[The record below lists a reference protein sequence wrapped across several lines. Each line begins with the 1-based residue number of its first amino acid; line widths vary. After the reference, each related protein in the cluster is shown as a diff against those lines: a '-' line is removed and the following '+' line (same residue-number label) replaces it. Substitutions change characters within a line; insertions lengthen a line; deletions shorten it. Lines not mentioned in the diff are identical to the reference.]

1 MPATPASPMFYA
13 SAQGDRIPSPGRLDP
28 DYPPFPNHGWA
39 VFAGRM
45 PTNGSSWHAGWP
57 DPMGKG
63 ATPRWMS
70 AGWGECLRGHWPQGA
85 PPHLCIVGPDGACCV
100 ASQYGQLRPGRGQR
114 APRAML
120 PRPQLTLEYQI
131 PVVLPELAR
140 AGDEPWPSLDG
151 HGSRSGMAR
160 LPRRVTATSGSD
172 PKVPGGDVPPI
183 VHVAPGLP
191 AEQGGRRAA
200 GRGNPGK
207 GSRGQLESYRSACR
221 DAKAAVGKRD
231 RRPPG
236 GGARGA
242 GGSGGGD
249 RPPYRGLSPPPDQ
262 TSPTWTLEDLRELFR
277 RLLSGGSSEHRQLAR
292 RMPRA
297 QWEASSAPWRRFTAA
312 LFEAHRTGW
321 SGMAGHGWEIAVYRE
336 LGRTLLAATR
346 EHGVDPIAA
355 RGCLRDVQLEL
366 LTELDGAAGGEP
378 TTGDQEGGAEDQEG
392 GDAPPSLD
400 GYSTPPPPPPLPPHM
415 PPMPPLAPSI
425 DAWGRQPREGSSRRT
440 AASPPWLL
448 PGVELQQSD
457 LLQQKDTER
466 SSVAGLGASQGVA
479 AATGPGDYPRTAP
492 PHLAPPMPPG
502 PRPAQPGPSLSS
514 GPEQGTRGSSGAE
527 TLAEPGVGAGLPNDR
542 EGPSP
547 GASTGAPA
555 AWPGAGQ
562 PAGPPDSGD
571 EGRRGASYGPYR
583 AAASWEPIWS
593 DRLEVLELAER
604 CMGGVWP
611 GTAEAMLFANTMVR
625 REMDLGECL
634 GRVRGAIW
642 GEGGRMRSD
651 WAELRQRAG
660 SLWTG
665 SDHDR
670 SAVVR
675 GSYAT

>member
-39 VFAGRM
+39 VFTGRM

-100 ASQYGQLRPGRGQR
+100 ASQYGQLRPGRGRR

-140 AGDEPWPSLDG
+140 AGDEPWPSPDG
-151 HGSRSGMAR
+151 HGSRSGIAR

-183 VHVAPGLP
+183 VHVAGLP

-392 GDAPPSLD
+392 GDAPPSLG

-425 DAWGRQPREGSSRRT
+425 DAWGRL
-440 AASPPWLL
+440 AASGWFEPTDRGFPPSAVT
-448 PGVELQQSD
+448 GRGTATVGS
-457 LLQQKDTER
+457 
-466 SSVAGLGASQGVA
+466 
-479 AATGPGDYPRTAP
+479 AATGIHGEILGSRTGRISGRGSGDGAWRLSTDGPAASRSADASGPSARTARAVP
-492 PHLAPPMPPG
+492 QLRARTGHEGLLRCRDPG
-502 PRPAQPGPSLSS
+502 RAWCGGRSPQRSGGPEPGCINRGPSGLARSRTAGGTS
-514 GPEQGTRGSSGAE
+514 G
-527 TLAEPGVGAGLPNDR
+527 
-542 EGPSP
+542 
-547 GASTGAPA
+547 
-555 AWPGAGQ
+555 
-562 PAGPPDSGD
+562 
-571 EGRRGASYGPYR
+571 
-583 AAASWEPIWS
+583 
-593 DRLEVLELAER
+593 
-604 CMGGVWP
+604 
-611 GTAEAMLFANTMVR
+611 
-625 REMDLGECL
+625 
-634 GRVRGAIW
+634 
-642 GEGGRMRSD
+642 
-651 WAELRQRAG
+651 
-660 SLWTG
+660 
-665 SDHDR
+665 
-670 SAVVR
+670 
-675 GSYAT
+675 

>member
-100 ASQYGQLRPGRGQR
+100 ASQYGQLRPGRGRR

-183 VHVAPGLP
+183 VHVAGLP

-236 GGARGA
+236 GGAWPGA
-242 GGSGGGD
+242 QADPGEEIGHLTGGSHRHRTRPRPRGPSRISENYSGGCLAEARLSTASWRDGCRERSG
-249 RPPYRGLSPPPDQ
+249 RPAPPP
-262 TSPTWTLEDLRELFR
+262 
-277 RLLSGGSSEHRQLAR
+277 
-292 RMPRA
+292 
-297 QWEASSAPWRRFTAA
+297 
-312 LFEAHRTGW
+312 
-321 SGMAGHGWEIAVYRE
+321 
-336 LGRTLLAATR
+336 
-346 EHGVDPIAA
+346 
-355 RGCLRDVQLEL
+355 
-366 LTELDGAAGGEP
+366 
-378 TTGDQEGGAEDQEG
+378 GGASQ
-392 GDAPPSLD
+392 
-400 GYSTPPPPPPLPPHM
+400 
-415 PPMPPLAPSI
+415 
-425 DAWGRQPREGSSRRT
+425 RRCSRRT
-440 AASPPWLL
+440 GQGGLAWRGTAGRSP
-448 PGVELQQSD
+448 S
-457 LLQQKDTER
+457 TE
-466 SSVAGLGASQGVA
+466 
-479 AATGPGDYPRTAP
+479 
-492 PHLAPPMPPG
+492 
-502 PRPAQPGPSLSS
+502 SL
-514 GPEQGTRGSSGAE
+514 
-527 TLAEPGVGAGLPNDR
+527 
-542 EGPSP
+542 EGPS
-547 GASTGAPA
+547 
-555 AWPGAGQ
+555 
-562 PAGPPDSGD
+562 
-571 EGRRGASYGPYR
+571 
-583 AAASWEPIWS
+583 
-593 DRLEVLELAER
+593 
-604 CMGGVWP
+604 
-611 GTAEAMLFANTMVR
+611 
-625 REMDLGECL
+625 
-634 GRVRGAIW
+634 
-642 GEGGRMRSD
+642 
-651 WAELRQRAG
+651 
-660 SLWTG
+660 
-665 SDHDR
+665 
-670 SAVVR
+670 
-675 GSYAT
+675 